1 MCIWA
6 AYAGPRPAAEVV
18 HKMIWRSYGIW
29 GGYYSGLVSNDNGK
43 LYYGKTAGDTGV
55 WDEKFKVADFPGN
68 AAIFHSR
75 TPSEDDNEWSHPF
88 GTALVQI
95 SEQGCFG
102 CFSEAASGYSKMAA
116 ELLEAGYTFRT
127 ATTRHQEG
135 DWQVKLP
142 DGRPIHADEVIALA
156 ADKIYRETGDPKAAL
171 RGSFGRRPAEAV
183 VQAAFAGQ
191 PDRIYIANINQRV
204 VMAHEEDGIV
214 LSTVRMSFAD
224 PAAGDITEIPCNTLA
239 VIYADGRIEMEEF
252 IPGMTI
258 CRKVPENFR
267 EEAIKW
273 WTGKKATPIHIYWE
287 EFLSKFWVQ
296 VPELPDTRAI
306 MAYRVL
312 DELLITGKLEQEL
325 EEVKGF
331 FAPDRCTH
339 TIFNWKD

>member
-29 GGYYSGLVSNDNGK
+29 GGYYSGLVSNDKGK

-88 GTALVQI
+88 GTDLVQI

-171 RGSFGRRPAEAV
+171 CGSFLFSPQFFMEV
-183 VQAAFAGQ
+183 
-191 PDRIYIANINQRV
+191 YSYQR
-204 VMAHEEDGIV
+204 
-214 LSTVRMSFAD
+214 
-224 PAAGDITEIPCNTLA
+224 
-239 VIYADGRIEMEEF
+239 
-252 IPGMTI
+252 
-258 CRKVPENFR
+258 
-267 EEAIKW
+267 
-273 WTGKKATPIHIYWE
+273 
-287 EFLSKFWVQ
+287 
-296 VPELPDTRAI
+296 
-306 MAYRVL
+306 
-312 DELLITGKLEQEL
+312 
-325 EEVKGF
+325 
-331 FAPDRCTH
+331 
-339 TIFNWKD
+339 